1 MSGPRFLAFFLA
13 ACALLAS
20 ALVAIPLDSAE
31 IFDPGATA
39 SISDDNAFRLTG
51 APAKA
56 APAAAQS
63 EAETPR
69 LWLGGLGGR

>member
-1 MSGPRFLAFFLA
+1 MSGPRFLALFLA

-31 IFDPGATA
+31 IYRPASAA
-39 SISDDNAFRLTG
+39 SIGDDNAFRLTG
-51 APAKA
+51 APHKS
-56 APAAAQS
+56 APAATDS

-69 LWLGGLGGR
+69 LWLGGR